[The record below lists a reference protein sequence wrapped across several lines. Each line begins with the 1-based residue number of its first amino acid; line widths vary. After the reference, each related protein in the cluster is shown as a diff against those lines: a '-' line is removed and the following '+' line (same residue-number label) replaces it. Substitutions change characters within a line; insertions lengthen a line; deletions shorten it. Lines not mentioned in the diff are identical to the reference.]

1 MKPERWQQIDKLLE
15 AALEREESE
24 RSAFLKQ
31 ACAGDE
37 SLQEEVESLLAA
49 DKQAEDLIEAP
60 AVEMIAEGFAKDQS
74 GSLKGRRMGSYKIL
88 SLLGAG
94 GMGEVYRARDM
105 KLEREVA
112 IKVLPAQFTQDPERI
127 ARFQREAKL
136 LASLNHPNIAA
147 IHGLEESDGLQ
158 FLVLELVEGKTLA
171 ERVVKGPMP
180 IEETLEVCRQIAEG
194 VEAAHEKGVIHRD
207 LKPANVKVTPEG
219 KVKILDFGLAKA
231 FEGETPITDISQS
244 PTLTDEMTREGVI
257 LGTVAYVSP
266 EQAKGKPVDKRAD
279 VFAFGA
285 VLYELLTGKRAF
297 EGETITETIA
307 AVLKSEPDWNELPVN
322 TPWRIQDLLHRCLTK
337 DPHDRLRDIANV
349 RIEIK
354 IALTEPATAP
364 PIGVTRAS
372 QPPLWKKAIPW
383 SIAALVVVIATI
395 MLWNPSSTA
404 PTTSTSMPQPV
415 VRFVAALPAD
425 LRVAAIGWGIVA
437 LSRDGSHLAYVA
449 TRGDTALLYLRSMD
463 QLEAK
468 PIPETE
474 NATHPF
480 FSPDGQWLGFFA
492 DSKLKKVS
500 VSGGTPVVL
509 CDVYSSTVDAD
520 WSSDD
525 TIAIANAGAA
535 IVQVPAAGGTPQALT
550 KLDLDHGETDH
561 TSPQFLPDGNTLLF
575 TVMSTEGFKIVVESL
590 ETGER
595 KVVLEGAFSAR
606 YVPTGHLVY
615 AQGGTLMAVAFDL
628 EQLEI
633 TGTATSILE
642 NVMQVVDPVS
652 KAHLA
657 FSDTGTLVYIPTRV
671 GLQERTLV
679 WVDRQGKAEP
689 LAAPPRRYRQ
699 PRLSPDGQRVIAQ
712 LRVGVR
718 ADLWIYD
725 IRRDTLSRFTFENG
739 QFPLWTPD
747 GKRIT
752 FQSFQSGRS
761 GGPSKMFWKA
771 ADGTGTA
778 EQLLE
783 GELPHTAHSWSPDGK
798 VLAFSERSP
807 ASNVDIWILPLEGDR
822 KPQVFLET
830 PSNETGPVFSP
841 DGRWLAYWSNE
852 SGRQEIYVQPF
863 PSTGAKWQ
871 ISTEGG
877 EEAAWARSGEL
888 FYRNGDKMMA
898 VDITTDPTFTAGTPK
913 LLFEGVYFSYG
924 PRAEYDVTP
933 DGQKFLM
940 IKTGEEQ
947 VTELNVIQNW
957 FEELRRLVP
966 TN

>member
-1 MKPERWQQIDKLLE
+1 MKSERWQQIDNLLE
-15 AALEREESE
+15 AALERKESE
-24 RSAFLKQ
+24 RSAFLKE

-60 AVEMIAEGFAKDQS
+60 AVEMIAEGFAKNQS

-112 IKVLPAQFTQDPERI
+112 IKVLPAEFTQDPERV

-180 IEETLEVCRQIAEG
+180 VEEALEICRQIAEG

-257 LGTVAYVSP
+257 LGTAAYMSP
-266 EQAKGKPVDKRAD
+266 EQARGKAVDKRAD
-279 VFAFGA
+279 IFSFGA

-297 EGETITETIA
+297 EGETVTDTLAKILEG
-307 AVLKSEPDWNELPVN
+307 EPDWDALPAGVPSI
-322 TPWRIQDLLHRCLTK
+322 TRFVLSRCLQK
-337 DPHDRLRDIANV
+337 DASKRLQHIDGA
-349 RIEIK
+349 RILIEE
-354 IALTEPATAP
+354 ALTGSTTIS
-364 PIGVTRAS
+364 PIVGTVQT
-372 QPPLWKKAIPW
+372 PLWKRAIPW
-383 SIAALVVVIATI
+383 SITAVVVVIATI

-404 PTTSTSMPQPV
+404 PTTSTSTLQPV
-415 VRFVAALPAD
+415 VRFVTALPAD
-425 LRVAAIGWGIVA
+425 LRVTTWSRGIVA
-437 LSRDGSHLAYVA
+437 LSRDGSHLAYA
-449 TRGDTALLYLRSMD
+449 ANRDDTAQLYLRSMD
-463 QLEAK
+463 QLVAK
-468 PIPETE
+468 PIPGTE
-474 NATHPF
+474 DVTHPF
-480 FSPDGQWLGFFA
+480 FSPNGQWLGFFA
-492 DSKLKKVS
+492 GGKLKKVS

-509 CDVYSSTVDAD
+509 CNVNSANGEAD
-520 WSSDD
+520 WSSED
-525 TIAIANAGAA
+525 TIAFAQPGTVILQ
-535 IVQVPAAGGTPQALT
+535 IPAAGGTPEALT
-550 KLDLDHGETDH
+550 KLDLDHGETAH
-561 TSPQFLPDGNTLLF
+561 ASPQFLPDGNTLLF
-575 TVMSTEGFKIVVESL
+575 TVQTTEGFEIVVESL

-595 KVVLEGAFSAR
+595 KVVLEGADNAR
-606 YVPTGHLVY
+606 YVPTGHLIY
-615 AQGGTLMAVAFDL
+615 PQGGTLMAVAFDL
-628 EQLEI
+628 EKLEV

-642 NVMQVVDPVS
+642 GFMQTVTPQGS
-652 KAHLA
+652 TAHLA

-671 GLQERTLV
+671 NLQERTLV
-679 WVDRQGKAEP
+679 WVDRQGKTEP
-689 LAAPPRRYRQ
+689 LAAPPRPYNQ
-699 PRLSPDGQRVIAQ
+699 PRLSPDGQRVIVQ
-712 LRVGVR
+712 LPARVR
-718 ADLWIYD
+718 NNLWIYD
-725 IRRDTLSRFTFENG
+725 IGRETLSQSTFQTG
-739 QFPLWTPD
+739 SFPLWTPD

-752 FQSFQSGRS
+752 FQSARS

-783 GELPHTAHSWSPDGK
+783 GALPHTAHSWSPEGK
-798 VLAFSERSP
+798 VLAFSERSS
-807 ASNVDIWILPLEGDR
+807 ASGVDIWTLPLEGDR

-830 PSNETGPVFSP
+830 PFNETGPVFSP
-841 DGRWLAYWSNE
+841 DGRWLAYMSNE

-863 PSTGAKWQ
+863 PPTGAKYL

-888 FYRNGDKMMA
+888 FYRNGNKMMG
-898 VDITTDPTFTAGTPK
+898 VDITTDPAFARGTPK
-913 LLFEGVYFSYG
+913 LLFEGVYGTYL
-924 PRAEYDVTP
+924 PRANYDVTP

-940 IKTGEEQ
+940 IKTGDRQ
-947 VTELNVIQNW
+947 IAELNVIQNW
-957 FEELRRLVP
+957 FEELKRLVP